1 LSGVRPSLVDTSAWI
16 AALRPDGSPVA
27 RRLVNDTL
35 EVGLAVTADPVLAE
49 LAVGVRSD
57 KERAGLL
64 DLLGALPRLR
74 MDAGTWASAA
84 ELGARVRA
92 GGLTLPLVDLLI
104 AQLAL
109 EADFEVLHAD
119 SHYVL
124 LAEVV
129 PLRQRWV
136 LG

>member
-1 LSGVRPSLVDTSAWI
+1 MSTVRPSLVDTSAWI
-16 AALRPDGSPVA
+16 AALRPDGSAVA
-27 RRLVNDTL
+27 RRLVGDVL

-49 LAVGVRSD
+49 LAVGVRSQ
-57 KERAGLL
+57 KERAELL
-64 DLLGALPRLR
+64 DLLGALPRLPVDSGVW
-74 MDAGTWASAA
+74 DAAA
-84 ELGARVRA
+84 ELGVRA
-92 GGLTLPLVDLLI
+92 RGAGVTAPLVDLLI

-119 SHYVL
+119 NHFVL

-129 PLRQRWV
+129 SLRQRWA